1 MGISPVTG
9 SIRVW
14 CKQTILVGLGGGGRV
29 EKQFVLIVLFI
40 LYLKTVHFK
49 RQKITLKLQYSLNI
63 FTHWWRSSSGAAV
76 RPRPPG
82 SRSASGTR
90 ASRTAPAAP
99 PPCYQGPTQSIN
111 QIINQS
117 INQSINQL
125 FEEQIYQANRK
136 KFCTW
141 NTLKVKNYLGPK
153 IKTKK

>member
-40 LYLKTVHFK
+40 LYPKTVHFK

-117 INQSINQL
+117 INKSIIRGTNL
-125 FEEQIYQANRK
+125 SSNRK